1 MEMNLRLGTYWCF
14 MSTCWF
20 TKPSQQSYVL
30 CLFVVINLDSE
41 VIKYGTLVCRG
52 LVTRWR
58 SCFTCVGVQ
67 THSRGCSPSKL
78 WLTSSQRSEVFYSGH
93 SVYCFRLGHYLLSFL
108 LIFNLWMFKLKLSIS
123 YHIFQTRIY
132 ICLDKSE
139 KECDV
144 FLWLTG
150 KKWWSRGSCELCH
163 STDSVECWDLVF
175 DSLGNGWQ
183 CGECSLHGHKN
194 PALHFSVRSRWGTVW
209 KISFFKRLHLL

>member
-1 MEMNLRLGTYWCF
+1 METNLRLGTYWCF

-41 VIKYGTLVCRG
+41 VIKYGTFVCRG

-144 FLWLTG
+144 FSVINRQEMVI
-150 KKWWSRGSCELCH
+150 SRVMWTLPFYRQCWMLGSCF
-163 STDSVECWDLVF
+163 WF
-175 DSLGNGWQ
+175 AGQWM
-183 CGECSLHGHKN
+183 
-194 PALHFSVRSRWGTVW
+194 TVW
-209 KISFFKRLHLL
+209 RV